1 MNTHCLLA
9 AACFFVAL
17 SSPSSAAPKTFPTS
31 EGLMITLDERWNEIP
46 KSLLDQLS
54 TSKANGLGQQ
64 EWNYAYQIS
73 ESTDSMNY
81 PYILIQIKNTGRVVE
96 SELQDAAKAMTNA
109 KANPQDL
116 EKLSNG
122 QIKSASTET
131 VEYDAKA
138 HTMISKASIN
148 SGEPGELRT
157 LTALK
162 LTKDGL
168 IQFHGYAL
176 PDQAA
181 EFMPFFEKA
190 VADIELPPDMVYQ
203 VSGGDESFLSKY
215 KWSEVGR
222 NALIGGVLGA
232 ILVLVK
238 NLRNKRKAPATS
250 TPTAS

>member
-1 MNTHCLLA
+1 
-9 AACFFVAL
+9 
-17 SSPSSAAPKTFPTS
+17 
-31 EGLMITLDERWNEIP
+31 MITLDERWNEIP
-46 KSLLDQLS
+46 KALLDQLS
-54 TSKANGLGQQ
+54 TSKADGLGQQ
-64 EWNYAYQIS
+64 EWDYAYQIS

-96 SELQDAAKAMTNA
+96 SELQEAAKAMTSA
-109 KANPQDL
+109 KINPEDMQ
-116 EKLSNG
+116 KLSSG
-122 QIKSASTET
+122 QIKSASAET
-131 VEYDAKA
+131 VDYDTKA
-138 HTMISKASIN
+138 HTLISKASIN
-148 SGEPGELRT
+148 TGESGELKT

-190 VADIELPPDMVYQ
+190 IADIELPPDMAYQ

-238 NLRNKRKAPATS
+238 NLRNKRKSPDASAPS
-250 TPTAS
+250 VS